1 MLGRTDFIGISQA
14 AGQRSALC
22 DAFGNEFERTC
33 VHAPGFSCGNERR
46 HEPLL
51 SQWRKSMSIRA
62 TGGANPARIQP
73 SAMQGAGSPGASA
86 MGAGGS
92 IANLIESQ
100 ANRMAESG
108 AQQQAIQQLA
118 SRSQMDS
125 QNRTLAFQA
134 ATQGMNKNFE
144 CLKEAIRNGART

>member
-1 MLGRTDFIGISQA
+1 
-14 AGQRSALC
+14 
-22 DAFGNEFERTC
+22 
-33 VHAPGFSCGNERR
+33 
-46 HEPLL
+46 
-51 SQWRKSMSIRA
+51 MSIRA